1 MKYCVHCIITDLE
14 PSDKR
19 PYHYKKQDGSTLS
32 IQMRTPDA
40 TMGLRTMLEELSEEF
55 RNEKGGEPFTEA
67 LSFHPCL
74 SHGRLLSQA
83 NWRPC
88 GLVVDGKWGRAD
100 LIFPWAVYEAKKY
113 SERFEQAE
121 DQVVEAA
128 QTYLAMLDDLA
139 RVPGNVQQYQF
150 PDSSKSQI
158 FCFTSSA
165 SMWKVYIAYH
175 KQGLCVSTLGHFP

>member
-1 MKYCVHCIITDLE
+1 MKYEVHYIITDFE

-19 PYHYKKQDGSTLS
+19 PYHYKKQDGSILS

-40 TMGLRTMLEELSEEF
+40 TMGLRTMLDELSAEF
-55 RNEKGGEPFTEA
+55 LNDNQGKPFTEA
-67 LSFHPCL
+67 LSLHPCL
-74 SHGRLLSQA
+74 SNNRLLSQV

-100 LIFPWAVYEAKKY
+100 LIFPWAVYEAKKD
-113 SERFEQAE
+113 SELFEQAE
-121 DQVVEAA
+121 DQVIEAA

-150 PDSSKSQI
+150 PDSPKSQI

-165 SMWKVYIAYH
+165 SMWKY
-175 KQGLCVSTLGHFP
+175 TLRTTNKDYA